1 MEDDAAVKR
10 AKFID
15 KTVGLRE
22 AFSFAHPEQILRAV
36 EVYASDCYG
45 MMLYDLSSK
54 ATEAYFKAW
63 NTCVK
68 LSWNVPRSTYT
79 YNVENVLAAN
89 FVSLR
94 HQAYAR
100 YVSFFQGMFKSSSK
114 EVRHLVRIVARDVRS
129 VTSRNVKL
137 IESVSGLSPW
147 DYSKWRIKEKLTNT
161 IVPANNEWRVGL
173 LEKLLTLRQ
182 NKQASFD
189 DTTQVDGMIDSLCCT

>member
-1 MEDDAAVKR
+1 
-10 AKFID
+10 
-15 KTVGLRE
+15 
-22 AFSFAHPEQILRAV
+22 
-36 EVYASDCYG
+36 
-45 MMLYDLSSK
+45 MLYDLSSQ
-54 ATEAYFKAW
+54 ATGAFLKAW

-68 LSWNVPRSTYT
+68 LTWDVSRSTFT
-79 YNVENVLAAN
+79 YIVENVLAAN

-147 DYSKWRIKEKLTNT
+147 DYSKWRIKEKLTKT
-161 IVPANNEWRVGL
+161 NNEWRVGL
-173 LEKLLTLRQ
+173 LVKLLTLRQ
-182 NKQASFD
+182 NKQASFE